1 VSRWPTVKLGDVLEP
16 AQRPE
21 VVDALREYRLL
32 GVRLESRGP
41 FLREIKTGA
50 ETSAKTLFRVRV
62 GDFIYSRLFAWRGA
76 FGVIPPQLDGCYV
89 SNEFPIF
96 VSRDAGVDPHYLN
109 YWLRLPAIL
118 ERIAADCTGSTPLT
132 RNRYKEHFFLELEM
146 PLPPIEEQRRV
157 VEKLNRL
164 ADLAHRGE
172 RQMASTGLSMRALVP
187 ARLNELAAKW
197 SRSGTLADVLTGK
210 PKNGWS
216 ARCDGDPGGVAV
228 LALGAVTGFDYRAR
242 EHKRTSLPTDPG
254 ADYWL
259 RPGDLLMTRSNTP
272 QLVGHA
278 AIYDGTPAPCIY
290 PDLVMRL
297 PVDVGKA
304 LPRFVWYWLQSPI
317 ARKHVQMLSKGTSP
331 TMAKIG
337 QGTVMAMPFPAG
349 IALGTQERLV
359 AELDRLTE
367 VSGRA
372 ANVARRRNEEMAGV
386 LLATLAELMGPA

>member
-1 VSRWPTVKLGDVLEP
+1 VSRWSNVALGEVLDLQLDSVP
-16 AQRPE
+16 
-21 VVDALREYRLL
+21 VDAAATYNIAGVYSFGRGLLTRSPLAGTETTYKTFNRLHAGDIVISQL
-32 GVRLESRGP
+32 KAWEGAIALIPPAFDGWYLSPQFATFRARDDIADPSYIEWYCRRPQLWEQLERGSRGMGARRNSVSP
-41 FLREIKTGA
+41 RQFL
-50 ETSAKTLFRVRV
+50 
-62 GDFIYSRLFAWRGA
+62 
-76 FGVIPPQLDGCYV
+76 
-89 SNEFPIF
+89 
-96 VSRDAGVDPHYLN
+96 
-109 YWLRLPAIL
+109 
-118 ERIAADCTGSTPLT
+118 ST
-132 RNRYKEHFFLELEM
+132 EM
-146 PLPPIEEQRRV
+146 SLPPIEEQRRV

-187 ARLNELAAKW
+187 ARLNELASTW
-197 SRSGTLADVLTGK
+197 SRRGTLADVLTGK

-216 ARCDGDPGGVAV
+216 ARCDGDPAGVAV
-228 LALGAVTGFDYRAR
+228 LALGAVTGFDYRSH

-254 ADYWL
+254 ANYWL

-272 QLVGHA
+272 ELVGHA
-278 AIYDGTPAPCIY
+278 AIYDGTPTPCIY

-297 PVDVGKA
+297 PVDISKA

-317 ARKHVQMLSKGTSP
+317 ARKHVRTASKGTSP

-349 IALGTQERLV
+349 IALEAQERLV

-372 ANVARRRNEEMAGV
+372 ANVAHRRNDEMAG
-386 LLATLAELMGPA
+386 LLPATLAELMGPA

>member
-1 VSRWPTVKLGDVLEP
+1 MSRWPNVALGEVLTKSDDWILIDPECEYKEVTVRNRGQGAVL
-16 AQRPE
+16 RRI
-21 VVDALREYRLL
+21 V
-32 GVRLESRGP
+32 
-41 FLREIKTGA
+41 TGA
-50 ETSAKTLFRVRV
+50 EIAGTRRMRVHHRQ
-62 GDFIYSRLFAWRGA
+62 FIVSRIDARHGSS
-76 FGVIPPQLDGCYV
+76 GVIPAELEGAIVTND
-89 SNEFPIF
+89 FPVFECDTSVLLPEYLGWYTKTPRF
-96 VSRDAGVDPHYLN
+96 VDECRHAS
-109 YWLRLPAIL
+109 
-118 ERIAADCTGSTPLT
+118 EGST
-132 RNRYKEHFFLELEM
+132 NRVRLKELAFLEITM
-146 PLPPIEEQRRV
+146 SLPPIEEQRRV

-164 ADLAHRGE
+164 ADMAHRGE

-187 ARLNELAAKW
+187 ARLNELASTW
-197 SRSGTLADVLTGK
+197 SRRGTLADVLTGK
-210 PKNGWS
+210 PRNGWS
-216 ARCDGDPGGVAV
+216 ARCDGDPAGVAV

-272 QLVGHA
+272 ELVGHA

-297 PVDVGKA
+297 PVDIGKA

-349 IALGTQERLV
+349 IALETQGRLV

-367 VSGRA
+367 LSSRA
-372 ANVARRRNEEMAGV
+372 ANVARRRNDEMAGV